1 MCRILVR
8 YLNDNHVMMRLK
20 CIKVYQSEIFATSVI
35 VQQLVEVNHKED
47 LTVLYHWLYVM
58 EIKPLNLMWLVDIL
72 RKNVFDAEF

>member
-20 CIKVYQSEIFATSVI
+20 CIKVYQSEIFATSLI
-35 VQQLVEVNHKED
+35 VQQLVEVNHKD

-72 RKNVFDAEF
+72 HKNVFDAEF